1 MKTIRWT
8 YFQIFLIKFTTCW
21 NTNSYYF
28 AGYVCKFWR
37 KLSIWNLL
45 QHVSTV
51 ASIAIDNNGLLKQLK
66 ENYIHNRLHILLT
79 LKIYY
84 ALMFKTAKQI
94 QESCQLI
101 QNNFESIKSQ
111 NILVLVLLNE
121 TADRIL
127 LHPHPQNII
136 HSTDD
141 GTLYNR
147 SSKKSHWR
155 IYYDLGYY
163 VVCTF
168 LINKLSR
175 VKQVW
180 FSGTFKFLCC
190 KNTNHELRMHDYLI
204 AIATSLRT
212 TAVMIQT
219 ES

>member
-1 MKTIRWT
+1 MKTIKWT

-21 NTNSYYF
+21 NTNSYYS

-66 ENYIHNRLHILLT
+66 ENYIHITLHILLT

-101 QNNFESIKSQ
+101 QNNFESIKSK

-127 LHPHPQNII
+127 LHPHP
-136 HSTDD
+136 
-141 GTLYNR
+141 
-147 SSKKSHWR
+147 KKHYSLHRWW
-155 IYYDLGYY
+155 Y
-163 VVCTF
+163 
-168 LINKLSR
+168 
-175 VKQVW
+175 
-180 FSGTFKFLCC
+180 
-190 KNTNHELRMHDYLI
+190 I
-204 AIATSLRT
+204 A
-212 TAVMIQT
+212 
-219 ES
+219 